1 MAQTDSDHDHRRD
14 PGVTGRQPPA
24 AASVPAPLPN
34 RPLYGGQA
42 VIEGVMIRGARH
54 YSLAVRRPDG
64 AIFCAT
70 EPVSS
75 RFSGRARRIPFLRG
89 VLILAETLWLG
100 MKSLQRSA
108 VIAAEEPAAS
118 SASSTDAAN
127 SGAPAHPVAAGDA
140 GGPATAARAPQA
152 EISNWAM
159 ALTIAIAL
167 LFGIGIFLILP
178 LLAVRLIDPF
188 LASSVVS
195 NLIEGVIRLAILV
208 GYVAGI
214 SAMKDIRRVY
224 AYHGAEHMAVHTY
237 EAGQPLTPD
246 NVRRHPT
253 PHPRCGT
260 AFLLTVAVVSV
271 LVFAL
276 LGRPDLEWRILSR
289 IALIPVVAAVS
300 YEIIRFAGAHRRAW
314 FGQALAAP
322 GLLLQR
328 ITTRRPDDGQIEVA
342 IAAMAAALAAD
353 GNAPPGGADGLAGT
367 DDGQTG

>member
-1 MAQTDSDHDHRRD
+1 MSRAPSINNNGGTA
-14 PGVTGRQPPA
+14 PGSSGAPA
-24 AASVPAPLPN
+24 A

-64 AIFCAT
+64 GIFCAT

-75 RFSGRARRIPFLRG
+75 RFSGRVRRIPLLRG

-108 VIAAEEPAAS
+108 VIAAGETPPPAAGEPPTNPTGDPTGDPTATP
-118 SASSTDAAN
+118 SA
-127 SGAPAHPVAAGDA
+127 APSVSNLAMGLTMAVAL
-140 GGPATAARAPQA
+140 
-152 EISNWAM
+152 
-159 ALTIAIAL
+159 AL
-167 LFGIGIFLILP
+167 GVGIFLVLP
-178 LLAVRLIDPF
+178 LLAVRLIDPLLDSF
-188 LASSVVS
+188 LAGNLASLVS
-195 NLIEGVIRLAILV
+195 NLIEGAIRLAVLV
-208 GYVAGI
+208 GYVAAI

-237 EAGQPLTPD
+237 EAGQPLTVD
-246 NVRRHPT
+246 NVRRHPA

-260 AFLLTVAVVSV
+260 AFLLTVALVSV

-276 LGRPDLEWRILSR
+276 LGRPDLEWRIASR
-289 IALIPVVAAVS
+289 ILLVPVVAAVS

-314 FGQALAAP
+314 FGRALAAP

-328 ITTRRPDDGQIEVA
+328 ITTRRPDDDQIEVA
-342 IAAMAAALAAD
+342 IAAMLATLRAD
-353 GNAPPGGADGLAGT
+353 GQAGGTTSELPSPSPPP
-367 DDGQTG
+367 

>member
-1 MAQTDSDHDHRRD
+1 MANERPNPD
-14 PGVTGRQPPA
+14 
-24 AASVPAPLPN
+24 ASGP

-42 VIEGVMIRGARH
+42 VIEGVMIRGVRH

-64 AIFCAT
+64 DIICST
-70 EPVSS
+70 EPVSA
-75 RFSGRARRIPFLRG
+75 RFSGRVRRVPFLRG

-108 VIAAEEPAAS
+108 IIAADESAAS
-118 SASSTDAAN
+118 DAAA
-127 SGAPAHPVAAGDA
+127 GDKDAGGDA
-140 GGPATAARAPQA
+140 GGGDAGGRNNDPAGTP
-152 EISNWAM
+152 ISSWTM
-159 ALTIAIAL
+159 GVTMAIAL
-167 LFGIGIFLILP
+167 VFGVGIFLILP
-178 LLAVRLIDPF
+178 LLAVRAIDPF
-188 LASSVVS
+188 IASSVVS

-214 SAMKDIRRVY
+214 SVMKDIRRVY

-237 EAGQPLTPD
+237 EAGEPLTVD
-246 NVRRHPT
+246 FVRRHPT

-300 YEIIRFAGAHRRAW
+300 YEIIRFAGAHRTAW
-314 FGQALAAP
+314 FGVMLAAP
-322 GLLLQR
+322 GLWLQR
-328 ITTRRPDDGQIEVA
+328 ITTRQPDAEQIEVA
-342 IAAMAAALAAD
+342 ITAMQAAIAAD
-353 GNAPPGGADGLAGT
+353 AGT
-367 DDGQTG
+367 SQPGPASGDR

>member
-1 MAQTDSDHDHRRD
+1 MAQTDSDHCHRRD
-14 PGVTGRQPPA
+14 PGVTGRRPPT
-24 AASVPAPLPN
+24 AASVPPPRPN

-54 YSLAVRRPDG
+54 YSVAVRRPDG

-127 SGAPAHPVAAGDA
+127 SGAPAHPVAAGDS
-140 GGPATAARAPQA
+140 GGPAAAPAPQS

-328 ITTRRPDDGQIEVA
+328 ITTRQPDDGQIEVA
-342 IAAMAAALAAD
+342 ITAMTAALAAD
-353 GNAPPGGADGLAGT
+353 GNALPGGADGLAGT
-367 DDGQTG
+367 DDGQTR

>member
-1 MAQTDSDHDHRRD
+1 MAQTDSDHCHRRD

-118 SASSTDAAN
+118 SANSTDAAN
-127 SGAPAHPVAAGDA
+127 PVAPGDT
-140 GGPATAARAPQA
+140 GGSAAARAPQS

-328 ITTRRPDDGQIEVA
+328 ITTRQPDDGQIEVA
-342 IAAMAAALAAD
+342 IAAMTAALAAD

-367 DDGQTG
+367 DDGQPG

>member
-1 MAQTDSDHDHRRD
+1 MSS
-14 PGVTGRQPPA
+14 QPPA
-24 AASVPAPLPN
+24 APSPPS

-42 VIEGVMIRGARH
+42 VIEGVMIRGVRH

-64 AIFCAT
+64 GIYCTT

-75 RFSGRARRIPFLRG
+75 RFSGRVRRIPFLRG
-89 VLILAETLWLG
+89 ALILAETLWLG

-108 VIAAEEPAAS
+108 ILAAEEPGAGNGAQPQV
-118 SASSTDAAN
+118 
-127 SGAPAHPVAAGDA
+127 SGWTMG
-140 GGPATAARAPQA
+140 
-152 EISNWAM
+152 
-159 ALTIAIAL
+159 LTMAIAL
-167 LFGIGIFLILP
+167 ALGVGIFLVLP

-195 NLIEGVIRLAILV
+195 NLIEGVIRLVILV
-208 GYVAGI
+208 AYVAGI

-237 EAGQPLTPD
+237 EAGQALTVD

-260 AFLLTVAVVSV
+260 AFLLTVAVMSV

-289 IALIPVVAAVS
+289 IVLIPVVAAAS

-314 FGQALAAP
+314 FGRALAAP
-322 GLLLQR
+322 GLLLQL
-328 ITTRRPDDGQIEVA
+328 ITTRQPDEAQIEVA
-342 IAAMAAALAAD
+342 IAAMTAALAAD
-353 GNAPPGGADGLAGT
+353 GQAADETAPLPS
-367 DDGQTG
+367 Q